1 MTLLDSQ
8 QAGDIMTEGLDD
20 KRSLYD
26 QIATA
31 VELTK
36 EGKYDGAMELFE
48 QCLPRLSSHDVSD
61 KPVLSRSSSF
71 YGVCVAVVN
80 RRYAEAVK
88 YCNISLKSQFMD
100 PDHHTNLGLVFLE
113 RDDRG
118 SAIEQFHAGLRIQP
132 QNARIHRILNAIG
145 RRRAPVLP
153 FLARNNPIN
162 VWLGR
167 RRADKEES
175 G

>member
-1 MTLLDSQ
+1 MNE
-8 QAGDIMTEGLDD
+8 AVED
-20 KRSLYD
+20 KGALHD
-26 QIATA
+26 QISTA

-36 EGKYDGAMELFE
+36 EKKYDEALEIFE
-48 QCLPRLSSHDVSD
+48 QCLPQLSSHDVRD
-61 KPVLSRSSSF
+61 KPVLSKSSSF
-71 YGVCVAVVN
+71 YGVCVAVIK

-100 PDHHTNLGLVFLE
+100 PDHHTNLGLIFLE
-113 RDDRG
+113 RNDRG

-132 QNARIHRILNAIG
+132 KNLRIHRILTDIG
-145 RRRAPVLP
+145 RRRDPVLP
-153 FLARNNPIN
+153 FLARGNPIN

-167 RRADKEES
+167 RRSDREKA